1 MNKIDFLSELEKLLD
16 CVCKEERDKTLV
28 YYGEMIDDRVED
40 GLTEEQAVLE
50 IGTPQR
56 IAEQIMLDLPLKTL
70 VKNRLKPKRALGVWE
85 IILIVLGS
93 PIWLSLMIAAVAVV
107 ISLYAVL
114 WAVLVVFYAV
124 GASLA
129 IGGLVGVV
137 CLVVYLV
144 QANVGAGLFMLGA
157 GLVCAG
163 IAALMIVVNNL
174 VAKGLV
180 KASKAIFIGIKSCFI
195 KKGVKYEKV

>member
-1 MNKIDFLSELEKLLD
+1 MNKTDFLSELEKRLD
-16 CVCKEERDKTLV
+16 CVTKEERDKTLV
-28 YYGEMIDDRVED
+28 YYGEMIDDRIED

-50 IGTPQR
+50 IGTPKK
-56 IAEQIMLDLPLKTL
+56 IAEQIMLDLPLTTL
-70 VKNRLKPKRALGVWE
+70 VKNRLKPNRALGVWE
-85 IILIVLGS
+85 IIFIVLGS
-93 PIWLSLMIAAVAVV
+93 PIWLSLTVVAVAVV

-129 IGGLVGVV
+129 IGGLIGVV
-137 CLVVYLV
+137 CLVVYLI

-157 GLVCAG
+157 GLACAG
-163 IAALMIVVNNL
+163 ISVLMLIVNNL
-174 VAKGLV
+174 VAKWLV

-195 KKGVKYEKV
+195 RKEIKHEKV

>member
-1 MNKIDFLSELEKLLD
+1 MNKIDFLSELEKRLD

-93 PIWLSLMIAAVAVV
+93 PIWLSLMITAVAVV

-137 CLVVYLV
+137 CLVVYLI
-144 QANVGAGLFMLGA
+144 QANVGAGLFMLGT

>member
-163 IAALMIVVNNL
+163 IAALMIVVNNF